1 MKTNIITTAI
11 IALSA
16 IIALNWGTH
25 PQFDNGREDNFS
37 ANRVAEDIKNIS
49 QHPHSITDNK
59 ERAEVRNYLHKR
71 LEELGGNV
79 QIFRY
84 DSLQGAGFTF
94 DAYNIYA
101 EFPPV
106 DKTGEESYLMMIAHY
121 DSRYRWILTGE
132 TEVSHGAADDG
143 YGIGVILETV
153 RLASAYRD
161 KWQQGIKVL
170 FTDGE
175 EVGMIGMKAAYARN
189 REIFDNVGLVLNVE
203 SRGMYGP
210 VLLFE
215 TSPKNDRL
223 IELYARHARYPH
235 TYSLTNVVYKYMP
248 NSTDLAIIM
257 DSVPGL
263 NFATIAD
270 INHYHTSLDRYEN
283 ISLPTIEHY
292 GRQIIPIVSH
302 YLTDARYSDCRY
314 LAGGKEITN
323 FTIPVLGLFKFSK
336 NGYIIL
342 NVLFVLIF
350 LILLI
355 QDFRKLYSS
364 AKTAITTLLIVPAT
378 MALATALGTF
388 TTLICSE
395 TTGIR
400 FSFMGI
406 MAGIPYDN
414 KAMLACLL
422 IIAAATIFLSAK
434 WIKGNSTQ
442 RHAALLHSTLL
453 LQGIGSIALL
463 ATLGENMILFVPFAV
478 TAAAAALWKIKQ
490 WEIFPLAAIAVIS
503 LHAFSFLYT
512 VAMALTIGALGAIAL
527 LAFNYSLNIALLAT
541 MASKKTGNWVEG

>member
-1 MKTNIITTAI
+1 MKRSTIVIAI

-25 PQFDNGREDNFS
+25 PRLTAADDSSFS
-37 ANRVAEDIKNIS
+37 TERIAEDIRKIS
-49 QHPHSITDNK
+49 EKPHSITDGK
-59 ERAEVRNYLHKR
+59 ERAEVRDYLQRR
-71 LEELGGNV
+71 LKELGGETKV
-79 QIFRY
+79 FTY
-84 DSLQGAGFTF
+84 DSLQGAGFRF
-94 DAYNIYA
+94 DAHNVYA
-101 EFPPV
+101 TFEP
-106 DKTGEESYLMMIAHY
+106 DGHKADSYLMMIAHY
-121 DSRYRWILTGE
+121 DSRYRWILAGDTA
-132 TEVSHGAADDG
+132 VSHGAADDG
-143 YGIGVILETV
+143 YGIGVILETL
-153 RLASAYRD
+153 RLASMYRNEW
-161 KWQQGIKVL
+161 KQGIKVL

-175 EVGMIGMKAAYARN
+175 EVGMIGMKAAYAHN
-189 REIFDNVGLVLNVE
+189 REIFDNVGLALNVE

-223 IELYARHARYPH
+223 IELYADNARYPH

-248 NSTDLAIIM
+248 NSPDLAIIM

-292 GRQIIPIVSH
+292 GRQIIPIVGH
-302 YLTDARYSDCRY
+302 YLTGTRYSDSRY
-314 LAGGKEITN
+314 LAGSEEITN

-336 NGYIIL
+336 GGYNIL

-355 QDFRKLYSS
+355 KDFKQLCSS
-364 AKTAITTLLIVPAT
+364 ARTSIATLLAVPAA
-378 MALATALGTF
+378 MAFATALGTLA
-388 TTLICSE
+388 TWICSE
-395 TTGIR
+395 TAGIR

-422 IIAAATIFLSAK
+422 IIAAATILLSAK

-442 RHAALLHSTLL
+442 RHAALLHATLL

-478 TAAAAALWKIKQ
+478 TVAAVALWKIKQ
-490 WEIFPLAAIAVIS
+490 WSIFPLAAIAVIS

-541 MASKKTGNWVEG
+541 MASKKTGH